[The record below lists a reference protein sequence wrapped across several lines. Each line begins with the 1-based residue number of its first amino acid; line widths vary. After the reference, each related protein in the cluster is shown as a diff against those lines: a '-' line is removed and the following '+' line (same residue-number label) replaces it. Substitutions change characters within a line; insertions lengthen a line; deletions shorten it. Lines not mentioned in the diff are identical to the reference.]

1 MEPGFMSGNF
11 TVQHGKVKSRKSDF
25 IFGLQYF
32 PFGRR
37 LISVK
42 GYRPVNTG
50 FGFCMA
56 GTETEVFLVRL
67 DKTERLNLVNIH
79 KNFQTTKLIL
89 TKLLKI
95 WYNINIFGGNV

>member
-1 MEPGFMSGNF
+1 MSGNF

-32 PFGRR
+32 PFGRL

-50 FGFCMA
+50 FGFRTA
-56 GTETEVFLVRL
+56 GTETEVFLVGL
-67 DKTERLNLVNIH
+67 DKTEMLNLVNFH
-79 KNFQTTKLIL
+79 KNFQTTKLRL
-89 TKLLKI
+89 TKFLKI
-95 WYNINIFGGNV
+95 WYNTNIFEGNV